1 MVKLLLIE
9 DEKILREN
17 TCELLEVYGFNCLT
31 AKQGREGL
39 DMALTEKPDL
49 IICDIMLPY
58 LNGYQIKAKLN
69 ELYELA
75 QIPFI
80 FLSAKVERTD
90 LRQGMELGADDYIT
104 KPFKIIE
111 LVNSI
116 KSRLVQSKNIQSV
129 VESKVIE
136 SLNDF
141 IHVAKHECNTPLN
154 GIINLSGLLMGN
166 YSAQPAFLD
175 AAVKAINTSGKRL
188 YKTLNNLID
197 LVRLRHYS
205 LSINESYLGTDIKSI
220 VERIITERAN
230 CYNYTGGIDKHFD
243 CPDLIEMQEED
254 LEIIVYE
261 IIDNMFKFS
270 SSNNVKIGLHKKEAG
285 NKRSMIFTVSNSIF
299 APMIFSTKDI
309 APFKQYNK
317 VKNEKQGCGLGL
329 YLIQLIIE
337 KYLGTIDIE
346 ITNEQLFQIILTVPL
361 I

>member
-80 FLSAKVERTD
+80 FLSAKVERSD
-90 LRQGMELGADDYIT
+90 LRHGMELGADDYIT

-141 IHVAKHECNTPLN
+141 IHVAKHECNTPLH
-154 GIINLSGLLMGN
+154 GIINLSGLLMGD
-166 YSAQPAFLD
+166 YPAQPAFLD

-197 LVRLRHYS
+197 LVRLRHYT

-220 VERIITERAN
+220 IERTVTERAS
-230 CYNYTGGIDKHFD
+230 CYNYTGNINTHFNCHD
-243 CPDLIEMQEED
+243 SIEMQEED

-261 IIDNMFKFS
+261 VIDNMFKFS
-270 SSNNVKIGLHKKEAG
+270 SSNNVEIIINKKVEG
-285 NKRSMIFTVSNSIF
+285 NKKWMLIIVSNTLS
-299 APMIFSTKDI
+299 APMEFSTKDI
-309 APFKQYNK
+309 GPFKQYNK

-337 KYLGTIDIE
+337 KYQGYIDIK
-346 ITNEQLFQIILTVPL
+346 INNEQLFQISLTVPL

>member
-17 TCELLEVYGFNCLT
+17 TCELLEVYGFNCIT
-31 AKQGREGL
+31 AKQGKEGL
-39 DMALTEKPDL
+39 DMALTQKPDL

-90 LRQGMELGADDYIT
+90 LRRGMELGADDYIT

-141 IHVAKHECNTPLN
+141 INVAKHECNTPLH
-154 GIINLSGLLMGN
+154 GIINLSGLLMGD
-166 YSAQPAFLD
+166 YPAQPAFLE

-197 LVRLRHYS
+197 LVRLRHYT
-205 LSINESYLGTDIKSI
+205 LSVNESYLGTDIKSI
-220 VERIITERAN
+220 INKTVTERSN
-230 CYNYTGGIDKHFD
+230 CYNYTGEISTHFD
-243 CPDLIEMQEED
+243 CLDSIEMQQED
-254 LEIIVYE
+254 VEIIVYE
-261 IIDNMFKFS
+261 VIDNMFKFS
-270 SSNNVKIGLHKKEAG
+270 SSNYVEIIISKKVDE
-285 NKRSMIFTVSNSIF
+285 NKNWIILKVSNSLSV
-299 APMIFSTKDI
+299 PMIFSTKDI
-309 APFKQYNK
+309 GPFKQYNI

-337 KYLGTIDIE
+337 KYQGTIE
-346 ITNEQLFQIILTVPL
+346 IDTTNAQLFQIILTVPL

>member
-17 TCELLEVYGFNCLT
+17 TCELLEVYGFNCIT
-31 AKQGREGL
+31 AKQGKEGL
-39 DMALTEKPDL
+39 DMAVAEKPDL

-141 IHVAKHECNTPLN
+141 IHVAKHECNTPLH
-154 GIINLSGLLMGN
+154 GIINLSGLLMGD
-166 YSAQPAFLD
+166 YPSQPAFLD

-197 LVRLRHYS
+197 LVRIRHYT

-220 VERIITERAN
+220 IERTVTERASY
-230 CYNYTGGIDKHFD
+230 YNYTAKINIHVD
-243 CPDLIEMQEED
+243 CPDSIEMQQED

-261 IIDNMFKFS
+261 VIDNMFKFS
-270 SSNNVKIGLHKKEAG
+270 TSNNVEIVINKKIEG
-285 NKRSMIFTVSNSIF
+285 NKKWMLLKVSNTLS
-299 APMIFSTKDI
+299 APMDFSKNDI
-309 APFKQYNK
+309 GPFKQYNK

-337 KYLGTIDIE
+337 KYLGTIDIDTE
-346 ITNEQLFQIILTVPL
+346 NEQLFQIILTVPL

>member
-17 TCELLEVYGFNCLT
+17 TCELLEVYGFNCIT

-90 LRQGMELGADDYIT
+90 LRRGMELGADDYIT

-116 KSRLVQSKNIQSV
+116 KSRLVQTKNIQSV

-197 LVRLRHYS
+197 LVRLRHYT

-230 CYNYTGGIDKHFD
+230 CYSYEGVIDKHFN

-270 SSNNVKIGLHKKEAG
+270 SSNNVKIGLLKKEAG
-285 NKRSMIFTVSNSIF
+285 NKSWMIFTVSNSLF
-299 APMIFSTKDI
+299 APMTFSTKDI
-309 APFKQYNK
+309 GPFKQYNK

-346 ITNEQLFQIILTVPL
+346 ITNDQLFQIILTVPL